1 MILKLKLIN
10 VFSIG
15 EVELDFNRARYA
27 YKKDMILNDIVVNPL
42 AIYGFNGSGKSSLFK
57 SLASFISF
65 FDYDNNYEFEN
76 NYLLEQKAKKEN
88 NNYPYLISKFIISFK
103 LDNDLYDFEM
113 QVCNKEIIKEEL
125 IKNNLKILER
135 IGNKYLL
142 YSYYNSYKE
151 TKVLN
156 KSIILIEKENLKEV
170 YDYFSHFSIILDDRT
185 ISIAYALKNKNI
197 YDLFY
202 KYQKEINDITSDIL
216 GAYNYEII
224 KDKYNY
230 LLKYDDNYLPITKL
244 SRGTFNLNLIITLIL
259 TSPKGNIIFIDDLD
273 TNLHPFT
280 LEKILNLSKEK
291 QIQLVFSS
299 HNTHFMQY
307 LRPDQIY
314 IVSFNGE
321 ESKFKRLSEFKENI
335 REINNIEKMYLAY
348 AFKA

>member
-1 MILKLKLIN
+1 MFVKTSKVSFTANTSAGAPLKKLRNIPCPYYGGLMISGSQIFKI
-10 VFSIG
+10 
-15 EVELDFNRARYA
+15 EQR
-27 YKKDMILNDIVVNPL
+27 LNQCNT
-42 AIYGFNGSGKSSLFK
+42 A
-57 SLASFISF
+57 A
-65 FDYDNNYEFEN
+65 
-76 NYLLEQKAKKEN
+76 KA
-88 NNYPYLISKFIISFK
+88 
-103 LDNDLYDFEM
+103 
-113 QVCNKEIIKEEL
+113 V
-125 IKNNLKILER
+125 
-135 IGNKYLL
+135 
-142 YSYYNSYKE
+142 
-151 TKVLN
+151 KVLSKYTDYMQRTERKMYERFKEYTKANPN
-156 KSIILIEKENLKEV
+156 KTFPDYLKEV

-202 KYQKEINDITSDIL
+202 KHQKEINDITSDIL